1 MKKLNLLST
10 TKYCLLFICFLIT
23 SCSSDDDN
31 NDINN
36 TVQNTIENNIQSGTW
51 RITKFIDSGIDQTS
65 DFSGY
70 NYAFNAIGTL
80 GASNGTNNFEGT
92 WNISS
97 DVTDINELELNI
109 IFSLMNDF
117 DDLTDDW
124 DFISQTSTK
133 IELIDISGVGEPD
146 DLLTFEKN

>member
-1 MKKLNLLST
+1 MKKLNLLRN
-10 TKYCLLFICFLIT
+10 TKYSLLFICFIIT

-31 NDINN
+31 NDTNN
-36 TVQNTIENNIQSGTW
+36 SVQTTIENNTQSGTW
-51 RITKFIDSGIDQTS
+51 QITQFIDSGIDETS

-70 NYAFNAIGTL
+70 NFTFNNTSVL
-80 GASNGTNNFEGT
+80 SASNGTNNFEGN

-97 DVTDINELELNI
+97 DGSDLDDVELG
-109 IFSLMNDF
+109 IFFALMNDF

-124 DFISQTSTK
+124 DFISQSSTK
-133 IELIDISGVGEPD
+133 IELIDVSGGGEPD